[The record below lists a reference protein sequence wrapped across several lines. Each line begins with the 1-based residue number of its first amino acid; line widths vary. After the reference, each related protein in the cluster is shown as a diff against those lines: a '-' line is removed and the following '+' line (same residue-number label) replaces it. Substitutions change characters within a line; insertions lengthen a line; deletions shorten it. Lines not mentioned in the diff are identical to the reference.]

1 MKEIIL
7 RKKIKNF
14 IKEAFEQS
22 DNNDINVFDA
32 EKAKEVVLAFINNQI
47 DKGSVKVEE
56 SEEMEVSDMID
67 ANDYLIRGHA
77 YKKENPI
84 VFFKYKGEE
93 YSFPL
98 EIEKEYT
105 YETESGDWNT
115 PSYESSDLVDLK
127 LTNSEIEIGNSEGEI
142 FKVTKSD
149 LGKETFKKFEK
160 TLMGFIK

>member
-1 MKEIIL
+1 MKETIL

-22 DNNDINVFDA
+22 EDINSNVFDV
-32 EKAKEVVLAFINNQI
+32 EKAKQIVLAFINNEI

-56 SEEMEVSDMID
+56 SEKMEVSDMVGV
-67 ANDYLIRGHA
+67 NDHLRRGHA

-93 YSFPL
+93 YSFLL

-105 YETESGDWNT
+105 YETESEDWNT
-115 PSYESSDLVDLK
+115 PSYESSDLNNLE
-127 LTNSEIEIGNSEGEI
+127 LTNDEIEVANSEGEM
-142 FKVTKSD
+142 FKVKKSEI
-149 LGKETFKKFEK
+149 GKETFKKFEK
-160 TLMGFIK
+160 TLMRFID